1 MQGAD
6 EFNNLQQGIKHVS
19 SKTYCQIRHIYPR
32 YRYLEGFKD
41 KPQRG
46 DNRK

>member
-1 MQGAD
+1 MQGA
-6 EFNNLQQGIKHVS
+6 EGFNKLRQGVKYVPGEA
-19 SKTYCQIRHIYPR
+19 YCKIRHIYPR
-32 YRYLEGFKD
+32 YRYLEGLKE